1 MNLEH
6 LITEVY
12 GSPPLKIEL
21 MSFGHTNQVYR
32 VTLSDEQ
39 IILRTNRNPG
49 VLKHTADNI
58 AILSSLGL
66 PVPRV
71 IRTDV
76 SLEQVP
82 FAYMILEHF
91 PGRDLRYELEGMTHE
106 QLAELAVQIISYQRR
121 VSELSRGTGFG
132 WVPIG
137 EQGPFSSW
145 TQIIDRDIRNH
156 IDNIIDDV
164 TPETIVLLQKMKQ
177 RYMPYFD
184 QVEPI
189 CFLDDL
195 TIKNVIVSEG
205 KLQGIVDF
213 DWVCYGDPLY
223 MIALTQ
229 TAVVS
234 DIGDQ
239 GMAYVEALCRQWGV
253 DQGQRALID
262 FYSVVHALQFIG
274 FHQREQNDVCKQRM
288 VSFILDK
295 INSDTNKNRM
305 S

>member
-1 MNLEH
+1 MSLEE
-6 LITEVY
+6 LITEIY

-32 VTLSDEQ
+32 VTLSAEQ
-39 IILRTNRNPG
+39 IILRTNRKPG
-49 VLKHTADNI
+49 VLEHTADNI

-76 SLEQVP
+76 SMEQVP

-106 QLAELAVQIISYQRR
+106 QLAQLAEQIISYQRS
-121 VSELSRGTGFG
+121 VSELPRGTGFG

-156 IDNIIDDV
+156 INHIIDDV
-164 TPETIVLLQKMKQ
+164 APETIVQLQTMKQ
-177 RYMPYFD
+177 RYTPYFD
-184 QVEPI
+184 QVEPN

-195 TIKNVIVSEG
+195 TIKNVIVAEG

-239 GMAYVEALCRQWGV
+239 GMPYVEALCRQWGANRE
-253 DQGQRALID
+253 QRALID
-262 FYSVVHALQFIG
+262 FYSVIHALQFIG
-274 FHQREQNDVCKQRM
+274 FHRREQNDVCKQRM
-288 VSFILDK
+288 ISFILEK
-295 INSDTNKNRM
+295 INSDTNENRM

>member
-1 MNLEH
+1 MNLED

-39 IILRTNRNPG
+39 IILRTNRKPG

-106 QLAELAVQIISYQRR
+106 QLAELAVQIIAFQRS

-184 QVEPI
+184 QVEPV

-239 GMAYVEALCRQWGV
+239 GMAYVEALCRQWGANEE
-253 DQGQRALID
+253 QRALID

-295 INSDTNKNRM
+295 INSDTNENRM

>member
-1 MNLEH
+1 MNLED

-12 GSPPLKIEL
+12 GSPPLKIER
-21 MSFGHTNQVYR
+21 MSFGHTNQVYN
-32 VTLSDEQ
+32 VTFSDEQ
-39 IILRTNRNPG
+39 IILRTNHKPG

-66 PVPRV
+66 PVPNV

-76 SLEQVP
+76 SLEKVP

-91 PGRDLRYELEGMTHE
+91 PGRDLRYELEGMTRE
-106 QLAELAVQIISYQRR
+106 QLAELAQQIISYQRS
-121 VSELSRGTGFG
+121 VSELPRGSGFG

-137 EQGPFSSW
+137 EQGTFSSW
-145 TQIIDRDIRNH
+145 TQIIERDFCSH
-156 IDNIIDDV
+156 IDHIVDEV

-177 RYMPYFD
+177 RYTPYFD
-184 QVEPI
+184 RVEPV

-195 TIKNVIVSEG
+195 TIKNVIVAEG

-239 GMAYVEALCRQWGV
+239 GMPYVEALCRQWGANRE
-253 DQGQRALID
+253 QRALID
-262 FYSVVHALQFIG
+262 FYSVIHALQFIG

-295 INSDTNKNRM
+295 INSDTDENRM

>member
-1 MNLEH
+1 MCLED
-6 LITEVY
+6 LITKVY
-12 GSPPLKIEL
+12 GSPPLKIER
-21 MSFGHTNQVYR
+21 MSFGHTNQVYS
-32 VTLSDEQ
+32 VTFSDEQ
-39 IILRTNRNPG
+39 IIVRTNREPG
-49 VLKHTADNI
+49 VLKHTADNM

-66 PVPRV
+66 PVPSV
-71 IRTDV
+71 IQVDI

-106 QLAELAVQIISYQRR
+106 QMTELAQQIISYQRS
-121 VSELSRGTGFG
+121 VSELPRGTGFG

-145 TQIIDRDIRNH
+145 TQIIDRDIRQN
-156 IDNIIDDV
+156 IDHIIDDV
-164 TPETIVLLQKMKQ
+164 TPETIVQLQQMKQ
-177 RYMPYFD
+177 RYTPYFD

-195 TIKNVIVSEG
+195 TIKNVMVAEG

-229 TAVVS
+229 TAVIS

-239 GMAYVEALCRQWGV
+239 GMPYVEALCRHWGANRE
-253 DQGQRALID
+253 QRALID
-262 FYSVVHALQFIG
+262 FYSVIHALQFIG
-274 FHQREQNDVCKQRM
+274 FHRREQNDVCKQRM
-288 VSFILDK
+288 VSFVLDK
-295 INSDTNKNRM
+295 INSDTNRTA
-305 S
+305 

>member
-1 MNLEH
+1 MSLED

-12 GSPPLKIEL
+12 SSPPLKIER
-21 MSFGHTNQVYR
+21 MSFGHTNQVYS

-39 IILRTNRNPG
+39 IILRTNRKPS
-49 VLKHTADNI
+49 VLKHTAANI

-76 SLEQVP
+76 SLEKVP

-106 QLAELAVQIISYQRR
+106 QLAELAVRIISYQRR
-121 VSELSRGTGFG
+121 VSELPRGTGFG

-164 TPETIVLLQKMKQ
+164 TPETIVLLQKMKH

-223 MIALTQ
+223 MVALTQ

-239 GMAYVEALCRQWGV
+239 GMPYVEALCRQWGANEE
-253 DQGQRALID
+253 QRALID
-262 FYSVVHALQFIG
+262 FYSVIHALQFIG

-295 INSDTNKNRM
+295 INSDTNKNRV

>member
-1 MNLEH
+1 MSLED
-6 LITEVY
+6 LIKEVY
-12 GSPPLKIEL
+12 GSPPLKIEP
-21 MSFGHTNQVYR
+21 MSFGHTNQVYS

-39 IILRTNRNPG
+39 IILRTNDKPG
-49 VLKHTADNI
+49 VLEHTADNI

-66 PVPRV
+66 PVPSV

-76 SLEQVP
+76 SMELVP

-106 QLAELAVQIISYQRR
+106 QMTELAQQIISYQRS
-121 VSELSRGTGFG
+121 VSELPRGTGFG

-145 TQIIDRDIRNH
+145 TQIIDRDISQH
-156 IDNIIDDV
+156 IDHIIDDV
-164 TPETIVLLQKMKQ
+164 TPETIVQLQQMKQ
-177 RYMPYFD
+177 RYSPYFD

-195 TIKNVIVSEG
+195 TIKNVIVAEG
-205 KLQGIVDF
+205 KLQGVVDF

-234 DIGDQ
+234 DIGEQ
-239 GMAYVEALCRQWGV
+239 GMPYVEALCRHWGV
-253 DQGQRALID
+253 KQEQRALID
-262 FYSVVHALQFIG
+262 FYSVIHALQFIG
-274 FHQREQNDVCKQRM
+274 FHKKEQNDVCKQRM
-288 VSFILDK
+288 LSFLLEK
-295 INSDTNKNRM
+295 INLDTNRTA
-305 S
+305 

>member
-1 MNLEH
+1 MSLED
-6 LITEVY
+6 LIKEVY
-12 GSPPLKIEL
+12 GSTPLKIEP
-21 MSFGHTNQVYR
+21 MSFGHTNQVYS
-32 VTLSDEQ
+32 VTLTDEQ
-39 IILRTNRNPG
+39 IILRTNHKPG

-66 PVPRV
+66 PVPNV

-76 SLEQVP
+76 SLEKVP

-91 PGRDLRYELEGMTHE
+91 PGRDLRYELEGMTRE
-106 QLAELAVQIISYQRR
+106 QLAELAQQIISYQRS
-121 VSELSRGTGFG
+121 VSELPRGTGFG

-145 TQIIDRDIRNH
+145 TQIIERDIRNH
-156 IDNIIDDV
+156 IDHIIDEV
-164 TPETIVLLQKMKQ
+164 TPETILLLQTMKQ
-177 RYMPYFD
+177 RYTPYFD
-184 QVEPI
+184 QVEPV

-195 TIKNVIVSEG
+195 TIKNVIVAEG

-239 GMAYVEALCRQWGV
+239 GMPYVEALCRQWGANRE
-253 DQGQRALID
+253 QRALID
-262 FYSVVHALQFIG
+262 FYSVIHALQFIG
-274 FHQREQNDVCKQRM
+274 FHQREQSDVCKQRM
-288 VSFILDK
+288 LSFILDK
-295 INSDTNKNRM
+295 INSDTDENRM

>member
-1 MNLEH
+1 MNLED
-6 LITEVY
+6 LIMEVY
-12 GSPPLKIEL
+12 GSPPLKIER
-21 MSFGHTNQVYR
+21 MSFGHTNQVYN
-32 VTLSDEQ
+32 VTFSDEQ
-39 IILRTNRNPG
+39 IILRTNHKPG
-49 VLKHTADNI
+49 VLRHTADNI

-66 PVPRV
+66 PVPNV

-76 SLEQVP
+76 SLEKVP

-91 PGRDLRYELEGMTHE
+91 PGRDLRYELEGMTRE
-106 QLAELAVQIISYQRR
+106 QLAELAQQIISYQRS
-121 VSELSRGTGFG
+121 VSELPRGSGFG

-145 TQIIDRDIRNH
+145 TQIIERDFCSH
-156 IDNIIDDV
+156 IDHIIDEV

-177 RYMPYFD
+177 RYTPYFD
-184 QVEPI
+184 RVEPV

-195 TIKNVIVSEG
+195 TIKNVIVAEG

-239 GMAYVEALCRQWGV
+239 GMPYVEALCRQWGANRE
-253 DQGQRALID
+253 QRALID
-262 FYSVVHALQFIG
+262 FYSVIHALQFIG

-295 INSDTNKNRM
+295 INSDTDENRM

>member
-1 MNLEH
+1 MNLGD

-12 GSPPLKIEL
+12 GSPPLKIER

-32 VTLSDEQ
+32 VTFSDEQ
-39 IILRTNRNPG
+39 IILRTNHKPG

-66 PVPRV
+66 PVPNV

-76 SLEQVP
+76 SLEKVP

-91 PGRDLRYELEGMTHE
+91 PGRDLRYELEGMTRE
-106 QLAELAVQIISYQRR
+106 QLAELAKQIISYQRR
-121 VSELSRGTGFG
+121 VSELPRGTGFG

-145 TQIIDRDIRNH
+145 TEIIDRDFGNH
-156 IDNIIDDV
+156 IDHIIDDV
-164 TPETIVLLQKMKQ
+164 TPETIVQLQTMNQ
-177 RYMPYFD
+177 RYKPYFN
-184 QVEPI
+184 QVEPV

-195 TIKNVIVSEG
+195 TIKNVIVAEG

-229 TAVVS
+229 TAVIS

-239 GMAYVEALCRQWGV
+239 GLPYVEALCRHWGANRE
-253 DQGQRALID
+253 QRALID
-262 FYSVVHALQFIG
+262 FYSIIHALQFIG

-288 VSFILDK
+288 FSFILDK
-295 INSDTNKNRM
+295 INSDTNENRM

>member
-1 MNLEH
+1 MNLED

-12 GSPPLKIEL
+12 GSPPLKIER
-21 MSFGHTNQVYR
+21 MSFGHTNQVYN
-32 VTLSDEQ
+32 VTFSDEQ
-39 IILRTNRNPG
+39 IILRTNHKPG

-66 PVPRV
+66 PVPNV

-76 SLEQVP
+76 SLEKVP

-91 PGRDLRYELEGMTHE
+91 PGRDLRYELEGMTRE
-106 QLAELAVQIISYQRR
+106 QLAELAQQIISYQRS
-121 VSELSRGTGFG
+121 VSELPRGSGFG

-145 TQIIDRDIRNH
+145 TQIIERDISSH
-156 IDNIIDDV
+156 IDHIVDEV

-177 RYMPYFD
+177 RYTPYFD
-184 QVEPI
+184 RVEPV

-195 TIKNVIVSEG
+195 TIKNVIVAEG

-239 GMAYVEALCRQWGV
+239 GIPYVEALCRQWGANRE
-253 DQGQRALID
+253 QRALID
-262 FYSVVHALQFIG
+262 FYSVIHALQFIG

-295 INSDTNKNRM
+295 INSDTDENRM

>member
-1 MNLEH
+1 MNLED

-12 GSPPLKIEL
+12 GSPPLKIER
-21 MSFGHTNQVYR
+21 MSFGHTNQVYN
-32 VTLSDEQ
+32 VTFSDEQ
-39 IILRTNRNPG
+39 IILRTNHKPG

-66 PVPRV
+66 PVPNV

-76 SLEQVP
+76 SLEKVP

-91 PGRDLRYELEGMTHE
+91 PGRDLRYELEGMTRE
-106 QLAELAVQIISYQRR
+106 QLAELAQQIISYQRS
-121 VSELSRGTGFG
+121 VSELPRGSGFG

-145 TQIIDRDIRNH
+145 TQIIERDISSH
-156 IDNIIDDV
+156 IDHIVDEV

-177 RYMPYFD
+177 RYTPYFD
-184 QVEPI
+184 RVEPV

-195 TIKNVIVSEG
+195 TIKNVIVAEG

-239 GMAYVEALCRQWGV
+239 GMPYVEALCRQWGANRE
-253 DQGQRALID
+253 QLALID
-262 FYSVVHALQFIG
+262 FYSVIHALQFIG

-295 INSDTNKNRM
+295 INSDTDENRM

>member
-1 MNLEH
+1 MNLED
-6 LITEVY
+6 LIMEDY
-12 GSPPLKIEL
+12 GSPPLKIER
-21 MSFGHTNQVYR
+21 MSFGHTNQVYN
-32 VTLSDEQ
+32 VTFSDEQ
-39 IILRTNRNPG
+39 IILRTNHKPG
-49 VLKHTADNI
+49 VLRHTADNI

-66 PVPRV
+66 PVPNV

-76 SLEQVP
+76 SLEKVP

-91 PGRDLRYELEGMTHE
+91 PGRDLRYELEGMTRE
-106 QLAELAVQIISYQRR
+106 QLAELAQQIISYQRS
-121 VSELSRGTGFG
+121 VSELPRGSGFG

-145 TQIIDRDIRNH
+145 TQIIERDFCSH
-156 IDNIIDDV
+156 IDHIIDEV

-177 RYMPYFD
+177 RYTPYFD
-184 QVEPI
+184 RVEPV

-195 TIKNVIVSEG
+195 TIKNVIVAEG

-239 GMAYVEALCRQWGV
+239 GMPYVEALCRQWGANRE
-253 DQGQRALID
+253 QRALID
-262 FYSVVHALQFIG
+262 FYSVIHALQFIG

-295 INSDTNKNRM
+295 INSDTDENRM